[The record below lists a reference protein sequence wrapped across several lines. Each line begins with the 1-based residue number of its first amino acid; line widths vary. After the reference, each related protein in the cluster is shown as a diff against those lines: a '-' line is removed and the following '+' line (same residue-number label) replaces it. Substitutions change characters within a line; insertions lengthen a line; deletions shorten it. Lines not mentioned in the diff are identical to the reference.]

1 MKEKELVVNT
11 KANGSKSED
20 IVISI
25 SLVKKLRDATG
36 AAMTSCKQALQEAKG
51 DIEEAIKVLRK
62 TNLAQMSSKL
72 QRKADEGI
80 VALAVDNNKGAII
93 EIKFETDFVA
103 RNERLQKLA
112 TEAVQLALVHDNLT
126 DLKNAKLASG
136 ETLESQIS
144 QDIAVIGENIQ
155 VSRIRQVK
163 LVGNGIIASYIH
175 NSVAPNLGQIAVLV
189 ALEGNVESDKL
200 AKLGKNIA
208 MHIAATN
215 PRFLSSN
222 EVPESVIMQEK
233 EIFTAQARATG
244 KPEKVIEK
252 MIEGRVSKFLEETVL
267 LEQAFVID
275 GKTKISEVL
284 SNAAKELGSEIK
296 ITGFSCLKAGE
307 VVE

>member
-11 KANGSKSED
+11 KTNGSKSED
-20 IVISI
+20 VVISI

-112 TEAVQLALVHDNLT
+112 MEAVQLALVHDNLT
-126 DLKNAKLASG
+126 DLKNAKLLSG

-275 GKTKISEVL
+275 GKTKISEIL

-307 VVE
+307 VVD

>member
-11 KANGSKSED
+11 KTNVSKSED
-20 IVISI
+20 VVISI

-36 AAMTSCKQALQEAKG
+36 AAMISCKQALQEAKG

-112 TEAVQLALVHDNLT
+112 MEAVQLALVHDNLT
-126 DLKNAKLASG
+126 DLKNAKLSSG

-200 AKLGKNIA
+200 TKLGKNIA

-275 GKTKISEVL
+275 GKTKISEIL

-307 VVE
+307 VVD

>member
-11 KANGSKSED
+11 KTNGSKSED
-20 IVISI
+20 VVISI

-36 AAMTSCKQALQEAKG
+36 AAMTSCKQALREAKG

-103 RNERLQKLA
+103 RNEKLQKLA

-126 DLKNAKLASG
+126 DLKNAKLSSG